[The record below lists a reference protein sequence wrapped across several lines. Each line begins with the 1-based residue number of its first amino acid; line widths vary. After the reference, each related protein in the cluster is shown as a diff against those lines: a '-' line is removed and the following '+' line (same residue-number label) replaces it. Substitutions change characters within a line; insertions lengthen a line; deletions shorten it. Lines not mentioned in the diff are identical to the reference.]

1 MIRMYV
7 IGFEPCE
14 IWRLGEKER
23 AELMKGCQACV
34 QSDRKLPVGAEFF
47 CVLLTE
53 GDPNKRAPTA
63 VKVVGHELGGK
74 ILLCEDRS
82 D

>member
-7 IGFEPCE
+7 IGFEPKE

-23 AELMKGCQACV
+23 TELMKTCQACV
-34 QSDRKLPVGAEFF
+34 QSDRKLPIGAEFF
-47 CVLLTE
+47 CELLIE
-53 GDPNKRAPTA
+53 GDSNKRVPTS

-74 ILLCEDRS
+74 IVLCEDRS